1 MTDLTRRGLAL
12 TVGSALAM
20 VAAQRASAQTTAA
33 VTRNLPRT
41 YAGITLNVVWGP
53 DPVNSA
59 IANFSKEF
67 QEATGIT
74 IQWTN
79 VAHSERYQKI
89 ILDVTSGTNSFDVY
103 LNAYQWKQELAPY
116 VIDHSKLDQEVK
128 GAPPMDLDDYPA
140 RALAVQGRVGDKLMA
155 IPLSGSVTFLV
166 WNKKAYK
173 AAGLDPDVGPKTWEE
188 VYQNGLKLR
197 TGNQFGYNMPAGKNI
212 QAACQWIT
220 LFHGLGGSYLDVK
233 GMPNFGGEAG
243 LGAMKLMAERLEKV
257 SPPGNLTWDNP
268 EMINAVATGQAAQGF
283 MWTGGFSTLLD
294 PAKSVVADS
303 LGYAP
308 CPQGAL
314 LGGWAVSVNAKSKHL
329 DAAKLFVAWLT
340 CKENALRLA
349 PLTGQPARISAF
361 QDPDAVRKFPLFPAV
376 LAGLSGPVA
385 EYPPIKQSE
394 QICIL
399 IYNEANAVCSGTKTA
414 EAGAADLQEKVTD
427 FMKRRGYLRG

>member
-33 VTRNLPRT
+33 VTRNLPRS
-41 YAGITLNVVWGP
+41 YAGTTLNVVWGP

-220 LFHGLGGSYLDVK
+220 LFHGLGGTYLDAK
-233 GMPNFGGEAG
+233 GVPNFGGEAG
-243 LGAMKLMAERLEKV
+243 LGAMKLMAE
-257 SPPGNLTWDNP
+257 
-268 EMINAVATGQAAQGF
+268 
-283 MWTGGFSTLLD
+283 
-294 PAKSVVADS
+294 
-303 LGYAP
+303 
-308 CPQGAL
+308 
-314 LGGWAVSVNAKSKHL
+314 
-329 DAAKLFVAWLT
+329 
-340 CKENALRLA
+340 
-349 PLTGQPARISAF
+349 
-361 QDPDAVRKFPLFPAV
+361 
-376 LAGLSGPVA
+376 
-385 EYPPIKQSE
+385 
-394 QICIL
+394 
-399 IYNEANAVCSGTKTA
+399 
-414 EAGAADLQEKVTD
+414 
-427 FMKRRGYLRG
+427 